1 MKAGVTGYSIGG
13 KTGTAEKNPRSALKW
28 LISFIGF
35 APVDNPKFVIYV
47 IIDEPDGTT
56 GTSGTSGDVLTLSH
70 DLLSDLLP
78 YMNVYKD
85 VQADPVDTSE
95 ASDEQTVHIEVDN

>member
-56 GTSGTSGDVLTLSH
+56 GTSGTSGVCLHYRMTFYRSAPIYD
-70 DLLSDLLP
+70 
-78 YMNVYKD
+78 VYKD
-85 VQADPVDTSE
+85 VQADPVDTSG
-95 ASDEQTVHIEVDN
+95 SFR